1 MGRPRLGRLVHKAQ
15 FQQLLSEPAR
25 CRSAHFAAHHR
36 SMAPDGSGTGDASAE
51 LTRLSTAVEPS
62 VAQSVDNFAAQH
74 WLGTVLPKR
83 WAKRAV
89 TRNLLRRL
97 IRTEMEGR
105 LPGLPQGQWLLRL
118 RAAWPKES
126 FRSADSELLRSEVR
140 QELRGLF
147 DRMERLAC

>member
-1 MGRPRLGRLVHKAQ
+1 M
-15 FQQLLSEPAR
+15 
-25 CRSAHFAAHHR
+25 
-36 SMAPDGSGTGDASAE
+36 
-51 LTRLSTAVEPS
+51 LSTDDEPS
-62 VAQSVDNFAAQH
+62 ETKSVDNFPKQH

-83 WAKRAV
+83 WARRAV

-97 IRTEMEGR
+97 IRTEMEVR
-105 LPGLPQGQWLLRL
+105 LSGLPQGQWLVRL

-140 QELRGLF
+140 HELRGLF